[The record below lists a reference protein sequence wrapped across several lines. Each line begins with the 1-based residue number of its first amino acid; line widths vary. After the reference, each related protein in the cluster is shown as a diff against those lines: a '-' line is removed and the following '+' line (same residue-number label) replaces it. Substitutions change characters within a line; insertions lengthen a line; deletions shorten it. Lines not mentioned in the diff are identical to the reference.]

1 MRFFLFL
8 LFSSS
13 AVWSQTSYVPSTRL
27 LRAKGYEIFAGGD
40 YFQTSKTVPPEL
52 KKESLRK
59 GESFQRTQ
67 FEVGGRYGL
76 APNFQ
81 LQVSGRFR
89 QNQSV
94 VVDPTTEEKFSSSSS
109 GMQSIFTQFSFG
121 FKPVKNMTYS
131 LDAFY
136 RYVPYSYTPITDL
149 TTYRQND
156 LILGDVGSEYGAG
169 GNATMMIGNNNFL
182 TGRAGW
188 RMPGEYLSSEV
199 YWQAEAASVWK
210 TIALVAGVDGVN
222 SLGGGDRDRPLY
234 NTGRT
239 SLYHGFEREWIA
251 PYLGLNFALGDT
263 WRVELRGSQVVSG
276 KSTDLGT
283 GFGVQLIRRVEASR
297 KKLLDNRFKS
307 YDVEV
312 TISKVSPKQGYV
324 VIDKGMTSDIEKGM
338 IFDFFEFDY
347 MGGNVLV
354 AQGVV
359 IQTKSETAIVKIT
372 HHYKKEIKTGLVG
385 RSQLK

>member
-1 MRFFLFL
+1 MRFILFL
-8 LFSSS
+8 LFISST
-13 AVWSQTSYVPSTRL
+13 VWSQTSYVPSTRL
-27 LRAKGYEIFAGGD
+27 LRSKGYEIYAGGD
-40 YFQTSKTVPPEL
+40 YFRTSKTIPPEG
-52 KKESLRK
+52 KAVSLGK
-59 GESFQRTQ
+59 GESYQRTQ

-81 LQVSGRFR
+81 VHLGGRFR
-89 QNQSV
+89 QNQSTI
-94 VVDPTTEEKFSSSSS
+94 VDPTTEEKFSGSTS
-109 GMQSIFTQFSFG
+109 GLQSIITQFSFG
-121 FKPVKNMTYS
+121 FKPVRNMSYS
-131 LDAFY
+131 LEAFY

-149 TTYRQND
+149 TNFNNND
-156 LILGDVGSEYGAG
+156 IILGDVGSEYGAG
-169 GNATMMIGNNNFL
+169 ANATMAIGNDNFL
-182 TGRAGW
+182 TVRGGYRQ
-188 RMPGEYLSSEV
+188 PGEYLSSEV
-199 YWQAEAASVWK
+199 YWQAEAASAWK
-210 TIALVAGVDGVN
+210 TFALVAGVDGVT
-222 SLGGGDRDRPLY
+222 SLGGGDKDRPLY

-239 SLYHGFEREWIA
+239 NLYHGFEREWIA
-251 PYLGLNFALGDT
+251 PYLGVNVALGDT

-283 GFGVQLIRRVEASR
+283 AFGIQLIRRVEASR

-324 VIDKGMTSDIEKGM
+324 VVDKGMTSDIEKGM
-338 IFDFFEFDY
+338 VFDFYEFDY

-354 AQGVV
+354 AQGTV

-385 RSQLK
+385 RGQLK